1 MDKTEYAAAVMADEL
16 GIDMDSVFAM
26 APDELRRATRDL
38 LERARSER
46 HEQDIAMQVVR
57 VTLGGD
63 EYDVRV
69 RPMREDREWRRHIGK
84 VSGMVLNLMMDGDI
98 GKMTEGEMLARAMP
112 TIMADGMDHI
122 VEAFYAYSGLDRD
135 EIESKAGSMEI
146 YRAAMEV
153 FRVFGAPF
161 ALGILKEMQAMQAM
175 MA

>member
-1 MDKTEYAAAVMADEL
+1 MDVTEVKLMAVAQEL
-16 GIDMDSVFAM
+16 GVAPEHVAAM
-26 APDELRRATRDL
+26 SPTELQGAVRAKIATGRR
-38 LERARSER
+38 ERSE
-46 HEQDIAMQVVR
+46 EEIAMQVVR
-57 VTLGGD
+57 VTLGGE
-63 EYDVRV
+63 EYDIRV